1 MGVGAKRNIRAVVNV
16 MEYDIRNFFKYKWW
30 IVGLISMNL
39 ADLFIMAVVY
49 TQMTKRQFAENYFYF
64 FSPGITIIA
73 LFAAA
78 FMIGRE
84 INWEVRRS
92 ISHYML
98 SLPITRWQLAVGR
111 VLAGGVR
118 GMIYMS
124 PLLLTT
130 FVLLGLPSLPELF
143 IILVSLFL
151 IATGIA
157 GLSIALAVSTTS
169 FEKFVTARSVVYYLL
184 YFASTI
190 FYPLRNPEL
199 VNSLING
206 GLPSQLVTMAQLNP
220 LSSGAD
226 LIRSFLMP
234 DYMPFTIDL
243 FRNIVVFSAVF
254 TLGATFAY
262 MKILEH
268 Q

>member
-1 MGVGAKRNIRAVVNV
+1 MRAILHV
-16 MEYDIRNFFKYKWW
+16 MEHDIRNFFKYKWW

-49 TQMTKRQFAENYFYF
+49 TQMTRQEFAKNYFYF

-84 INWEVRRS
+84 INWEVRRNV
-92 ISHYML
+92 SHYML
-98 SLPITRWQLAVGR
+98 SLPITRWELAVGR

-130 FVLLGLPSLPELF
+130 FILLGLPSVPEFF
-143 IILVSLFL
+143 IIVVSLFL

-169 FEKFVTARSVVYYLL
+169 FEKFVTARSVVYYML

-190 FYPLRNPEL
+190 FYPLRNPQL
-199 VNSLING
+199 VESLIKG
-206 GLPSQLVTMAQLNP
+206 GLPPQLVTIAQLNP

-234 DYMPFTIDL
+234 GYLPFTLDL
-243 FRNIVVFSAVF
+243 LRNIVIFSAVF
-254 TLGATFAY
+254 TLGAALAY